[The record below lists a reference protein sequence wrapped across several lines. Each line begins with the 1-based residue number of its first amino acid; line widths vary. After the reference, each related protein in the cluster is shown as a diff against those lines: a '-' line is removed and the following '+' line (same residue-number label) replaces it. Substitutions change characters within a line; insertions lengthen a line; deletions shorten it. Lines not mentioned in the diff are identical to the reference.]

1 MRIAI
6 LSDIHANEE
15 ALRATLLAIE
25 AEAVDRILCL
35 GDIVGYNANP
45 AECAALLRQVDAL
58 CVAGN
63 HDRAATGQI
72 GIEGFGLTAARA
84 ITWTRR
90 RLDGDLRDFLAG
102 LPLKLGID
110 GQIVAVHG
118 ALHPDQG
125 CELVRLDNDERRL
138 LSFEALAA
146 HPSGARICA
155 YGHTHR
161 AGVHEYRDGQIRCVS
176 GDEIALRDD
185 AYYLVNPGTVGEP
198 RTGDVRASF
207 AILDMAD
214 RRISIRRVAYDRS
227 VAVGKTRKAGLAPPL
242 SFLPEPVRAVLKRGL
257 RAFGLHAA
265 ARETL
270 RRLRR

>member
-1 MRIAI
+1 MKIALI
-6 LSDIHANEE
+6 SDIHANLE
-15 ALRATLLAIE
+15 ALQATLDAIR
-25 AEAVDRILCL
+25 AEGVERIVCL
-35 GDIVGYNANP
+35 GDIVGYNTNP
-45 AECAALLRQVDAL
+45 AECAALLRRAGAL

-72 GIEGFGLTAARA
+72 GTEGFGLTAARA
-84 ITWTRR
+84 IAWTRR

-110 GQIVAVHG
+110 GRIVAVHG
-118 ALHPDQG
+118 ALHPDLG

-161 AGVHEYRDGQIRCVS
+161 AELHEYRDGQIRRLS
-176 GDEIALRDD
+176 GDEIALRHD
-185 AYYLVNPGTVGEP
+185 AYYLLNPGTVGEP
-198 RTGDVRASF
+198 RTGDPRASF
-207 AILDMAD
+207 VVLDLAD
-214 RRISIRRVAYDRS
+214 HRVSFRRVAYDRS

-242 SFLPEPVRAVLKRGL
+242 IFLPEPVRAALKRSL
-257 RAFGLHAA
+257 RAFRLHGA
-265 ARETL
+265 AREAL
-270 RRLRR
+270 RRLRP